1 MLILAHKAVDK
12 TACLHVR
19 KVVLRVAQVDAVEV
33 AVVIVKET
41 VPELA
46 EEDAAMAVLEDAQ
59 EEICLLLFK
68 DRNGSN
74 KR

>member
-33 AVVIVKET
+33 AVVTVKEIAQELAKEGAVMV
-41 VPELA
+41 VPEV
-46 EEDAAMAVLEDAQ
+46 VLV
-59 EEICLLLFK
+59 EICLFHI
-68 DRNGSN
+68 
-74 KR
+74 KRGRWS